1 MTSVQFTNVRVVR
14 SHSLATRHQ
23 TVHYPAIHTPFYL
36 YGSSTTTPS
45 LSSPFTSDSS
55 HTTCTLPPTQLM
67 PENLHI
73 THILTRAPNAHL
85 SASSVTLS
93 PSILS
98 SLNDEKLSEGVVL
111 CLRDRRE
118 ATMQPFSTGPD
129 PDDND
134 VGRANSGVGGLGRG
148 APGANWPGTWFKGG
162 AIFNV
167 VVYLEED
174 WEKLEKGELAK
185 EDNGI
190 AEGWVRLDGSVY
202 VDTERLNREVFE
214 PEDRKEVNGA
224 DVLLEGKRSLETEGR
239 FSTTCVEG
247 FDVVVKGMNEGN
259 HQEKMVSDGSGKER
273 RGTCTCQ

>member
-1 MTSVQFTNVRVVR
+1 
-14 SHSLATRHQ
+14 
-23 TVHYPAIHTPFYL
+23 
-36 YGSSTTTPS
+36 
-45 LSSPFTSDSS
+45 
-55 HTTCTLPPTQLM
+55 M

-73 THILTRAPNAHL
+73 THILTRAPNAQL

-98 SLNDEKLSEGVVL
+98 SLNDEKLREGVVL

-134 VGRANSGVGGLGRG
+134 VGRENSGVGGLGRG
-148 APGANWPGTWFKGG
+148 SPGANWPGSWFKGG

-174 WEKLEKGELAK
+174 WNELEIESEWAK
-185 EDNGI
+185 EDNWI

-214 PEDRKEVNGA
+214 PQGRQEVDEA
-224 DVLLEGKRSLETEGR
+224 DVFLEGKRSLETEGR

-247 FDVVVKGMNEGN
+247 FDVVIGGKEEGN
-259 HQEKMVSDGSGKER
+259 SQKMVSDGNGRER